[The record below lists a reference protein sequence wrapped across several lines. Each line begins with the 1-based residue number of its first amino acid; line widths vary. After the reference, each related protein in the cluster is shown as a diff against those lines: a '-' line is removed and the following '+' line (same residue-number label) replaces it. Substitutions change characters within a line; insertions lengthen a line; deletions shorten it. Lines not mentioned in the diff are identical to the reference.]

1 MSTQARDGPVYPKI
15 KECHCLAG
23 RAVLMQGLVLAGR
36 NVTKYKLTLPFNSF
50 HVLLHRDM
58 NKKH

>member
-1 MSTQARDGPVYPKI
+1 
-15 KECHCLAG
+15 
-23 RAVLMQGLVLAGR
+23 MQGLVLAGR